1 MERTETIAAIATA
14 PGRGGIAVI
23 RVSGSAAFSIAR
35 ALTGRDVEPGRFIH
49 AALRDGAGRLLDHAL
64 VLAFPHPHS
73 YTGEDVVEFQSHGG
87 MVTPRRIL
95 NACFASGARLADRG
109 EFTLRAFL
117 NGKLDLSE
125 AESVIELVDA
135 KTDRAADDA
144 LARQNGNKASEY
156 NALYERALELSTTLE
171 HSLDISEDELP
182 AGFLEGLRKKSAA
195 LEKDISRSARRAHEG
210 RLLREGA
217 LVVLA
222 GPPNAGKSSLMN
234 TLLGE
239 NRVLVSPTP
248 GTTRDSIEEMLDL
261 DGWPVRLV
269 DTAGLRTTS
278 DAIEEAGVNRAHDLI
293 ARADIVLYLLGEE
306 QKSAAVAA
314 DAKTICVQSKCDVI
328 HSKDSNV
335 LRVSSVTGEGLD
347 ELKATIVAR
356 LETLAE
362 RTSEGSA
369 SASEREG
376 DLLQTAAAHLATQET
391 TEPILLAN
399 ALRAAAQTLG
409 ALTGREYAS
418 DMLTSLFS
426 RFCVGK

>member
-1 MERTETIAAIATA
+1 MERSETIAAIATA

-23 RVSGSAAFSIAR
+23 RVSGPDAFAIAR
-35 ALTGRDVEPGRFIH
+35 ALIGRDIVPGRFIH
-49 AALRDGAGRLLDHAL
+49 AVVRDAAGHLLDHAL

-73 YTGEDVVEFQSHGG
+73 YTGEDVIEFQSHGG
-87 MVTPRRIL
+87 TITPRRIL
-95 NACFASGARLADRG
+95 EACFAAGARLAERG
-109 EFTLRAFL
+109 EFTARAFL

-125 AESVIELVDA
+125 AESVIELIDA

-144 LARQNGNKASEY
+144 LARQNGTKKNEY
-156 NALYERALELSTTLE
+156 NALYERALDLSTTLE

-182 AGFLEGLRKKSAA
+182 PDFFEGLRGKSAA
-195 LEKDISRSARRAHEG
+195 LEKDILHAARRAHEG

-239 NRVLVSPTP
+239 SRVLVSPTP

-261 DGWPVRLV
+261 KGWPVRLV

-278 DAIEEAGVNRAHDLI
+278 DAIEEAGVHRAHDLI
-293 ARADIVLYLLGEE
+293 ARADIVLYLVGDEKE
-306 QKSAAVAA
+306 AAAIAA
-314 DAKTICVQSKCDVI
+314 LPKTILVESKCDLRPRTTNSI
-328 HSKDSNV
+328 

-347 ELKATIVAR
+347 DLKVALIAK

-362 RTSEGSA
+362 HSTDGSA
-369 SASEREG
+369 SISERER
-376 DLLQTAAAHLATQET
+376 DLLQAAAAHLHQFDSTD
-391 TEPILLAN
+391 PILLAN

-409 ALTGREYAS
+409 ALTGREYAE